1 MRSLNSYE
9 NTQSSSSD
17 LPFGMF
23 KDESSPGNNDGTE
36 IVAAHMQDLYYSLYQ
51 ILQLAGFTPN
61 GNLENGNTQKQFL
74 SALSNIAPLLYNS
87 TTTYNKN
94 AITLQLI
101 NNEINVYKSLVT
113 GNQNPLSMTSAW
125 VLLAK
130 ITSAGVFENVKLD
143 SPTITGIPT
152 APTAADGTS
161 NTQIATTEFVK
172 KAFSNFLKITT
183 GRNTNGAAI
192 YPPEGYTM
200 SNLVAFIPAISEI
213 HYSGNVNND
222 DSTYCRYTI
231 GTSYI
236 TLEVRSSEQRA
247 STYAN
252 WLAIW
257 VKI

>member
-1 MRSLNSYE
+1 MRRLDSYE
-9 NTQSSSSD
+9 NTQSSSND

-23 KDESSPGNNDGTE
+23 KDESSAGNNDGTE
-36 IVAAHMQDLYYSLYQ
+36 IVSAHMQDLYYSLYQ
-51 ILQLAGFTPN
+51 ILQLAGVTPN

-101 NNEINVYKSLVT
+101 NNEINVYKSLVV
-113 GNQNPLSMTSAW
+113 GNQNPLSTTTAW

-130 ITSAGVFENVKLD
+130 ITSAGVFGNMKLD
-143 SPTITGIPT
+143 SPTITGTPT
-152 APTAADGTS
+152 APTAEDGTS

-183 GRNTNGAAI
+183 GKNTNGATI

-200 SNLVAFIPAISEI
+200 ANLVAFIPAISDI
-213 HYSGNVNND
+213 YYSGNVDNSDHSHCN
-222 DSTYCRYTI
+222 YTI
-231 GTSYI
+231 GESYI
-236 TLEVRSSEQRA
+236 TLSVYTSEQRA
-247 STYAN
+247 ATYAN
-252 WLAIW
+252 WIAIW
-257 VKI
+257 IKI

>member
-213 HYSGNVNND
+213 HYSGDVNND
-222 DSTYCRYTI
+222 DSTYCRYRI

>member
-94 AITLQLI
+94 TITLQLI
-101 NNEINVYKSLVT
+101 NNEISVYKSLVA

-192 YPPEGYTM
+192 YPPKGYTM

-213 HYSGNVNND
+213 HYSGDVDNN